1 MTRFSRLQATA
12 AVAVA
17 SFAVAGPAAA
27 SAASATPAK
36 AGGKAT
42 APGQVCKSLKVKG
55 KKTPEQRAAY
65 KACIKAA
72 KQAAPTPPADG
83 GIPVPTLP

>member
-1 MTRFSRLQATA
+1 VSRFSGLQVTA

-17 SFAVAGPAAA
+17 SFAAAGPTAAFA
-27 SAASATPAK
+27 ATPVK

-65 KACIKAA
+65 KACIQAAAKAK
-72 KQAAPTPPADG
+72 KQAAPAPA
-83 GIPVPTLP
+83 PEPAPAPTA